1 MPSIADLIDHHRE
14 LLVRRFLEEASKLES
29 ARDLRPAEVIN
40 TFPEYLSTLSAIS
53 RQGHRGD
60 AARTKQRLEDTHING
75 RLRLGYNQDEVTSE
89 YVLMGRLIAG
99 LWEEL
104 PLEAQPSP
112 EDSQLLF
119 TELDA
124 AMDSTVAVFTGYSVE
139 DRQREKRTLRRLEA
153 LAPKALG
160 RDESVSP
167 HVMPMVRL
175 IQEALEAD
183 GAELFLVGAPGTLR
197 HVAST
202 GRCEGLTGPER
213 VVPLDGDTFLARVVR
228 SEEPLV
234 LAGTSESP
242 AALREGL
249 CGGGLST
256 LMGLRLWPHGELMG
270 VIYVGVARARPFQP
284 QAKRYLETLVEY
296 LSGIL
301 DRALLFGQLRDAHAR
316 LGTSEERYRLATRAI
331 TDAIWDWDLST
342 NTLFW
347 NEGVEMLLGFLAHEV
362 SPHIDW
368 WTSRIHPDERERVVR
383 DLHRAVEGGLARWR
397 SEYRFLHRDGHYVHV
412 TDHGVIARDAS
423 GRAVRMVGAMQDISV
438 RKQAE
443 EARSRLLKRE
453 SQRAE
458 QLRGL
463 AAASVTIS
471 GTASLDALL
480 RVITER
486 AREIIGAHQAVTSM
500 TVKGR
505 AGASMQ
511 AVSLSDKYAAWR
523 AGPAPLDEGG
533 LYTYVARTLRP
544 VRLTQAQLDT
554 HPYWK
559 SAGPRAGGRPPMRGW
574 LAAPLIA
581 RDGTRLGLVQLSD
594 KYEGEFTEE
603 DEAIL
608 MQLAQLSS
616 VAIENVQLYTAL
628 SESEDRVRLALMAA
642 RLGTWDL
649 DPVSGVLRWD
659 ERCKAL
665 FGLSADAE
673 VTWETFLSGLH
684 PEDREPTVLGVQR
697 ALAGEAGGVFNLE
710 YRTLG
715 REDGV
720 ERWLSAHGQAFLD
733 ARGQAVR
740 FIGTVLD
747 VTERKRL
754 DAQLLRR
761 EEELQ
766 RRADLEEKLIGIVS
780 HDLRNPLNAIG
791 FSTTLLLRRT
801 DLDEA
806 AKRGIDRIRNASG
819 RADRM
824 IRDLLDFTQAR
835 LGGGI
840 PIFRK
845 PADLNELVRT
855 VVEEVRLANPGHRID
870 VTTEGSGAGEWDT
883 DRLAQVVTNLLSNA
897 LRYGAEDAPVQVRTR
912 AEDGVLELCV
922 HNAGEP
928 IHPEVLPILF
938 QPMKRGTGRE
948 HATSRG
954 LGLGLYIV
962 DRIVHAHEGSVTVKS
977 TAEEG
982 TTFSVLLPRRAGHP
996 G

>member
-1 MPSIADLIDHHRE
+1 MPSIADLIESHRE
-14 LLVRRFLEEASKLES
+14 LLERRFLEEASKLES
-29 ARDLRPAEVIN
+29 ARGLKPSVVIN
-40 TFPEYLSTLSAIS
+40 TLPEYLTTLATIS

-60 AARTKQRLEDTHING
+60 EAHTKQRLEDTHING

-99 LWEEL
+99 LWEDL
-104 PLEAQPSP
+104 PREEQPTA

-124 AMDSTVAVFTGYSVE
+124 AMDYTVAVFTGYSVE

-160 RDESVSP
+160 RDEPVGP
-167 HVMPMVRL
+167 HVTPMLQL
-175 IQEALEAD
+175 IQEALESD
-183 GAELFLVGAPGTLR
+183 GAELFLVSGPGKLR
-197 HVAST
+197 LIAST
-202 GRCEGLTGPER
+202 GRCAGHAGPER
-213 VVPLDGDTFLARVVR
+213 VVSIEGDTFLARVAR
-228 SEEPLV
+228 SEEPLI
-234 LAGTSESP
+234 LAGTAEST
-242 AALREGL
+242 ASQREGL
-249 CGGGLST
+249 CGGGLPT

-301 DRALLFGQLRDAHAR
+301 DRALLFGQLQDAHAR
-316 LGTSEERYRLATRAI
+316 LGTSEERYRLASRAI
-331 TDAIWDWDLST
+331 TDAIWDWDLT
-342 NTLFW
+342 TDAVLW
-347 NEGVEMLLGFLAHEV
+347 NEGVETLLGFLTHEV

-368 WTSRIHPDERERVVR
+368 WRSRIHPEDRERVVR
-383 DLHRAVEGGLARWR
+383 DIHRVIGGGMARWR

-412 TDHGVIARDAS
+412 TDHGVIARSPA

-471 GTASLDALL
+471 GTGTLDALL
-480 RVITER
+480 RVITEQG
-486 AREIIGAHQAVTSM
+486 RELIGAHQAYTSLS
-500 TVKGR
+500 VKGNAAR
-505 AGASMQ
+505 LLT

-523 AGPAPLDEGG
+523 DTAAPPEGRG
-533 LYTYVARTLRP
+533 LPTDAARGLRA
-544 VRLTQAQLDT
+544 VRLTQVQLEI
-554 HPYWK
+554 HPLWK
-559 SAGPRAGGRPPMRGW
+559 SAMRAGSPPSRGW
-574 LAAPLIA
+574 LAAPLIG
-581 RDGTRLGLVQLSD
+581 RDGARLGLLQLSD

-608 MQLAQLSS
+608 LQLAQLAS

-628 SESEDRVRLALMAA
+628 SQSEDRLRLALMAA

-659 ERCKAL
+659 ERSKEL
-665 FGLSADAE
+665 FGLPPDAE
-673 VTWETFLSGLH
+673 VTWDTFLAGLH
-684 PEDREPTVLGVQR
+684 PEDREPTVIGVQR
-697 ALAGEAGGVFNLE
+697 ALAGEGDGAFNLE

-715 REDGV
+715 QDGA
-720 ERWLSAHGQAFLD
+720 ERWLSAHGQAFRD
-733 ARGQAVR
+733 AHGQATR
-740 FIGTVLD
+740 FIGTVMD

-806 AKRGIDRIRNASG
+806 AKRGVDRIRNASG

-840 PIFRK
+840 PIHRK

-855 VVEEVRLANPGHRID
+855 VVEEVRLANPGRRID
-870 VTTEGSGAGEWDT
+870 VTTVGTGAGEWDT

-897 LRYGAEDAPVQVRTR
+897 LRYGAEDAPVRVETR
-912 AEDGVLELCV
+912 ADDGVLELSV
-922 HNAGEP
+922 YNAGEP
-928 IHPEVLPILF
+928 IHPEVLPIIF
-938 QPMKRGTGRE
+938 QPMKRGTARGE
-948 HATSRG
+948 VTSRG

-982 TTFSVLLPRRAGHP
+982 TTFSVRLPRHAASRG
-996 G
+996 